1 MKEVVLVVVSAA
13 VGAVLTAVA
22 FAGSPSQST
31 SDVGP
36 WGVVQSEG
44 APQAIMWNRN
54 TAESYA
60 LVHDL
65 ASNPPRFYWVRI
77 TR

>member
-1 MKEVVLVVVSAA
+1 MKEVILVVVSVA
-13 VGAVLTAVA
+13 VGAVLTAIA

-36 WGVVQSEG
+36 WSVVKSEG

-54 TAESYA
+54 SAESYA